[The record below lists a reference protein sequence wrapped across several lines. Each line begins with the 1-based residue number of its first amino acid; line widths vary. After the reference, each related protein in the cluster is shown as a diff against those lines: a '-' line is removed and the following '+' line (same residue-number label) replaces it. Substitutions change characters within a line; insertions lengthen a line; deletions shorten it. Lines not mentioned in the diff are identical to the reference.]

1 MARPRS
7 ADPASREMSRALNE
21 LDEMSKQQQE
31 LRDETYQNGEA
42 SRRQQ
47 RRERNQM
54 ESQDEDQF
62 GRPPQ
67 DGDNQ
72 DQGDNPPDATAKPPQ
87 PHGQNQGDLQQRQQA
102 LRDRLQELQKRLNKA
117 GHGETSLSEAQK
129 AMEDAQKLL
138 GEGDH
143 GSEPAVGAQGRAID
157 AMREG
162 AQKLADA
169 LRDQGQGEGQP
180 GDGEGE
186 AQGEGQQGQF
196 GDNGSDPLGRPTGRE
211 RAFNPSAKYDPMG
224 VPAAERAQ
232 RVLEE
237 LRRRLGEPSRPREE
251 TDYLERLLRRY

>member
-1 MARPRS
+1 
-7 ADPASREMSRALNE
+7 MSRALNE
-21 LDEMSKQQQE
+21 LDQLSKQQQD

-42 SRRQQ
+42 ARRQQ

-54 ESQDEDQF
+54 DSQDEDQF

-72 DQGDNPPDATAKPPQ
+72 DQGDNSPEGNAKPPQ
-87 PHGQNQGDLQQRQQA
+87 RKGQTQGDLQQRQQA

-117 GHGETSLSEAQK
+117 GHGEAGLGEAQK
-129 AMEDAQKLL
+129 AMEDAQKSL
-138 GEGDH
+138 GEGER

-162 AQKLADA
+162 AQKLAEA
-169 LRDQGQGEGQP
+169 LRDQGESEGEGQR